1 MAVTSSCRQ
10 DTSLLSTGLAP
21 SRRRLSREGRNGG
34 RSLDIA
40 DLQFSK
46 ELKQWDRTR
55 GSDSE
60 SEDDDTA
67 QYNLPAGNH
76 KQPGQGMKSP
86 ALGSAGTAKGKASGG
101 GHKRNSSEYS
111 GDWAQ

>member
-1 MAVTSSCRQ
+1 M
-10 DTSLLSTGLAP
+10 
-21 SRRRLSREGRNGG
+21 
-34 RSLDIA
+34 DIA
-40 DLQFSK
+40 NVQFSK

-55 GSDSE
+55 GSDSDT
-60 SEDDDTA
+60 EDDDTA

-86 ALGSAGTAKGKASGG
+86 TLGSAGAGATKGKTGGG
-101 GHKRNSSEYS
+101 GHNRNSSEYS

>member
-1 MAVTSSCRQ
+1 M
-10 DTSLLSTGLAP
+10 
-21 SRRRLSREGRNGG
+21 RNV
-34 RSLDIA
+34 A
-40 DLQFSK
+40 NVQFSK

-76 KQPGQGMKSP
+76 KQPGPGQGMKSP
-86 ALGSAGTAKGKASGG
+86 ALGSAGTVKGKTGGG

>member
-1 MAVTSSCRQ
+1 MGN
-10 DTSLLSTGLAP
+10 STL
-21 SRRRLSREGRNGG
+21 N
-34 RSLDIA
+34 IA
-40 DLQFSK
+40 NVQFSK

-55 GSDSE
+55 GSDSD

-76 KQPGQGMKSP
+76 KQQGPGQGMKSP
-86 ALGSAGTAKGKASGG
+86 ALGSAGAVKGKTGGG

>member
-1 MAVTSSCRQ
+1 M
-10 DTSLLSTGLAP
+10 
-21 SRRRLSREGRNGG
+21 N
-34 RSLDIA
+34 IA
-40 DLQFSK
+40 DIQFSK

-76 KQPGQGMKSP
+76 KSPGQGMKSP
-86 ALGSAGTAKGKASGG
+86 ALGSATGKGKV

>member
-1 MAVTSSCRQ
+1 MAEIESVK
-10 DTSLLSTGLAP
+10 
-21 SRRRLSREGRNGG
+21 NK
-34 RSLDIA
+34 A
-40 DLQFSK
+40 DEQFSK

-76 KQPGQGMKSP
+76 KSPGQGMKSP
-86 ALGSAGTAKGKASGG
+86 ALASAAGKGKVG